1 MDASNMTPNRRDL
14 LQMAGML
21 GALPLQAADNDK
33 LPPLIGSIVDEKQA
47 RIRQHPFGEHR
58 LYFQGTTANGRT
70 ASAGSVWVKPG
81 MEPHP
86 PHQHPEDEFQVIVEG
101 NGEMLLDGKVTP
113 AGPGTMMYC
122 AGNKVHGVRNTGS
135 TPMVIYYCQWQ
146 A

>member
-1 MDASNMTPNRRDL
+1 MGAEG
-14 LQMAGML
+14 AG
-21 GALPLQAADNDK
+21 PRIAD
-33 LPPLIGSIVDEKQA
+33 SIVHQQQA
-47 RIRQHPFGEHR
+47 QRHPYDWGDHY
-58 LYFQGTTANGRT
+58 LYFHGTTANGRT

-86 PHQHPEDEFQVIVEG
+86 PHRHAEDEFQVIVEG
-101 NGEMLLDGKVTP
+101 TGEMLLEGKLTP

-122 AGNKVHGVRNTGS
+122 AGNQLHGVKNTGD

>member
-1 MDASNMTPNRRDL
+1 MASL
-14 LQMAGML
+14 FS
-21 GALPLQAADNDK
+21 ALPLLGAETAPVGLVD
-33 LPPLIGSIVDEKQA
+33 SIVDAKKA
-47 RIRQHPFGEHR
+47 KLNPYPWGEHR
-58 LYFQGTTANGRT
+58 LYFHGTTANGRT

-101 NGEMLLDGKVTP
+101 TGEMLLDGKLTP

-122 AGNKVHGVRNTGS
+122 VGGKIHGVHNSGS

>member
-1 MDASNMTPNRRDL
+1 
-14 LQMAGML
+14 MAGMF
-21 GALPLQAADNDK
+21 GALPLMAAEDT
-33 LPPLIGSIVDEKQA
+33 PPRLTDSIVDETQA
-47 RIRQHPFGEHR
+47 KTHAYPFGEHR
-58 LYFQGTTANGRT
+58 LYFHGTTANGRT

-101 NGEMLLDGKVTP
+101 TGEMLLDGKLTK

>member
-1 MDASNMTPNRRDL
+1 
-14 LQMAGML
+14 MAGMF
-21 GALPLQAADNDK
+21 GALPMMAAEG
-33 LPPLIGSIVDEKQA
+33 PPPHLIDSIVDQA
-47 RIRQHPFGEHR
+47 NAKIHPYPWGDHR
-58 LYFQGTTANGRT
+58 LYFQGATAQGRT

-101 NGEMLLDGKVTP
+101 TGEMLLDGKLTKAVV
-113 AGPGTMMYC
+113 GTMMYC
-122 AGNKVHGVRNTGS
+122 AGGKIHGVRNTGD

>member
-1 MDASNMTPNRRDL
+1 MSPNRRDL
-14 LQMAGML
+14 FQLAGVF
-21 GALPLQAADNDK
+21 GALPLLAAEGTA
-33 LPPLIGSIVDEKQA
+33 PHLIDSIVDDKHA
-47 RIRQHPFGEHR
+47 KLNPYPWGDHR
-58 LYFQGTTANGRT
+58 LYFHGTTANSRT

-81 MEPHP
+81 QEPHP

-101 NGEMLLDGKVTP
+101 TGEMLLDGKLTP

-122 AGNKVHGVRNTGS
+122 AGGKIHGVRNTGT

>member
-1 MDASNMTPNRRDL
+1 MTPNRRDL
-14 LQMAGML
+14 LQIAGMF
-21 GALPLQAADNDK
+21 GAFPLMAAEGT
-33 LPPLIGSIVDEKQA
+33 PASLIDSIVDAQQA
-47 RIRQHPFGEHR
+47 KLNPHPWGEHR

-101 NGEMLLDGKVTP
+101 TGEMLLDGKLTK

-122 AGNKVHGVRNTGS
+122 AGGKVHGVHNTGD

>member
-1 MDASNMTPNRRDL
+1 MSPNRRDL
-14 LQMAGML
+14 LQFAGL
-21 GALPLQAADNDK
+21 FGALPLMAADGAAPRLVD
-33 LPPLIGSIVDEKQA
+33 SIVDEAHAK
-47 RIRQHPFGEHR
+47 INPHPFGDPR

-101 NGEMLLDGKVTP
+101 TGEMLLAGKLTK
-113 AGPGTMMYC
+113 ACPGTMMYC
-122 AGNKVHGVRNTGS
+122 PGGKVHGVHNSGD

>member
-1 MDASNMTPNRRDL
+1 
-14 LQMAGML
+14 MAGLL
-21 GALPLQAADNDK
+21 GALPLIAAEGA
-33 LPPLIGSIVDEKQA
+33 PPGLVNSIVDAKQA
-47 RIRQHPFGEHR
+47 KLNPHPWGEHR

-101 NGEMLLDGKVTP
+101 TGEMLLDGKLTP

-122 AGNKVHGVRNTGS
+122 AGGKVHGVHNSGD